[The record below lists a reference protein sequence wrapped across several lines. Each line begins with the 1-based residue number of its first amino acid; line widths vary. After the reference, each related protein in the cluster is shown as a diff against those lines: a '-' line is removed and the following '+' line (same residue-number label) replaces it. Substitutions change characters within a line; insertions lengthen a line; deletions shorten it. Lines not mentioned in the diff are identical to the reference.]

1 MVDKLI
7 WIAIDGP
14 AGSGKSTIAKQLQ
27 KNYLQDFVYI
37 NTGAMYRALAYFFKI
52 NNINID
58 SQVARQS
65 VLNKIC
71 INLINDNVYVEF
83 DDKSIDATPFIYNE
97 EIAKLTSKIST
108 FEDVRKKLVSDQ
120 QKIASNHNVIMDGRD
135 IGTVVLPNAT
145 LKIYLDASIHERAR
159 RRYLQLNKLEISL
172 QNLEQEIHERDTM
185 DKSRAIGALQKAQ
198 DAILI
203 STDNLSI
210 DECCQKILDCLH
222 LKLN

>member
-27 KNYLQDFVYI
+27 KKYLQDFVYI
-37 NTGAMYRALAYFFKI
+37 NTGSMYRALAYFLKI

-58 SQVARQS
+58 SPVARQS

-71 INLINDNVYVEF
+71 INLINDNVYLEF
-83 DDKSIDATPFIYNE
+83 DGKSIDATPFIYNE
-97 EIAKLTSKIST
+97 EIAKFTSKIST

-159 RRYLQLNKLEISL
+159 RRYLQLNKPEISL
-172 QNLEQEIHERDTM
+172 QSLEQEIHERDAL
-185 DKSRAIGALQKAQ
+185 DKSRPVGALQQTQ

-210 DECCQKILDCLH
+210 DECCQKILDFLH

>member
-58 SQVARQS
+58 SQVARHA

-120 QKIASNHNVIMDGRD
+120 QKIASKHNVIMDGRD

-159 RRYLQLNKLEISL
+159 RRYLQLNKPEISL

-185 DKSRAIGALQKAQ
+185 DKSRAIGALQQAQ

>member
-1 MVDKLI
+1 M
-7 WIAIDGP
+7 
-14 AGSGKSTIAKQLQ
+14 
-27 KNYLQDFVYI
+27 
-37 NTGAMYRALAYFFKI
+37 
-52 NNINID
+52 
-58 SQVARQS
+58 
-65 VLNKIC
+65 
-71 INLINDNVYVEF
+71 YVEF

-120 QKIASNHNVIMDGRD
+120 QKIASKHNVIMDGRD

-159 RRYLQLNKLEISL
+159 RRYLQLNKPEISL

-185 DKSRAIGALQKAQ
+185 DKSRAIGALQQAQ

-210 DECCQKILDCLH
+210 DECCQKILACLH

>member
-14 AGSGKSTIAKQLQ
+14 AGSGKSTIAKELQ
-27 KNYLQDFVYI
+27 KKYLQDFVYI

-58 SQVARQS
+58 SPVARHA

-120 QKIASNHNVIMDGRD
+120 QKIASKHNVIMDGRD

-145 LKIYLDASIHERAR
+145 LKIYLDASISERAR
-159 RRYLQLNKLEISL
+159 RRYLQLNNPEISL
-172 QNLEQEIHERDTM
+172 QNLEQEIHERDTL
-185 DKSRAIGALQKAQ
+185 DKSRAIGALQQAQ

-210 DECCQKILDCLH
+210 DECCQKILAWLH